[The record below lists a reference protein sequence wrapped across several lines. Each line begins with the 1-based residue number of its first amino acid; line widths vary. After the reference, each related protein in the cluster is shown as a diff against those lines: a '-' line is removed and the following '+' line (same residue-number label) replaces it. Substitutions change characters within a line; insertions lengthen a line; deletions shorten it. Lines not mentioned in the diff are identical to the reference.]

1 MQTTLE
7 QAPAPLGIEFDI
19 RPPDQRRERRHA
31 IPRGMRLRVQISRED
46 ELVDAELRDIS
57 RNGVGLIS
65 PRVIPPGASI
75 TFPFGSQRIF
85 AQVRYCHPAGTSF
98 VVGALISE
106 VVAENGAFSPT
117 LNV

>member
-1 MQTTLE
+1 MQTIVEQTL
-7 QAPAPLGIEFDI
+7 APFGIKLHV
-19 RPPDQRRERRHA
+19 RPPDLRRERRHA
-31 IPRGMRLRVQISRED
+31 IPRGMTLKVRTSPQN

-65 PRVIPPGASI
+65 PRLIPTGASI

-85 AQVRYCHPAGTSF
+85 AQVRYCRPTSTAF
-98 VVGALISE
+98 MVGALILE
-106 VVAENGAFSPT
+106 VVAENGAFSST

>member
-7 QAPAPLGIEFDI
+7 QAPAPFGLKLYV
-19 RPPDQRRERRHA
+19 RPPDLRRERRHA
-31 IPRGMRLRVQISRED
+31 IPRGMKLKVRTSPQN

-57 RNGVGLIS
+57 RNGVGLTS

-75 TFPFGSQRIF
+75 SFPFGSQRIF
-85 AQVRYCHPAGTSF
+85 AQVRYCSSVGTGF
-98 VVGALISE
+98 MVGALILE
-106 VVAENGAFSPT
+106 VVAENGAFSTT

>member
-1 MQTTLE
+1 MQTTLQ
-7 QAPAPLGIEFDI
+7 QASAPLGIEFDL

-31 IPRGMRLRVQISRED
+31 IPRGMKIGLRTSPQR
-46 ELVDAELRDIS
+46 ELVDTELRDIS

-65 PRVIPPGASI
+65 AQAIPPGTSI
-75 TFPFGSQRIF
+75 NFPFGSQRIF
-85 AQVRYCHPAGTSF
+85 AQVRYCRPTDAAF
-98 VVGALISE
+98 VVGALILE